1 MDRDKWYKILGCY
14 LRQYLSVTL
23 IFFGFIGIFSMIF
36 RLYDLKVEAVLYAS
50 GLCFLFAAIVLSVHF
65 FFYVRNEPCTKAAIR
80 D

>member
-50 GLCFLFAAIVLSVHF
+50 GLCLLQSFFLCIFFSMLEIIV
-65 FFYVRNEPCTKAAIR
+65 NE
-80 D
+80 